1 VSNDS
6 SPSDPRAKKPI
17 KVPAEF
23 THIALQELVRIG
35 TTHGSVDSEQLRLAL
50 VQAEVSP
57 KRMKVV
63 LRSLDQQGIHVMLDT
78 ATAHRAVAAAKSRP
92 SATASV
98 AKAAPK
104 KAVGAK
110 GVPAKTATAKTA
122 TAKTATAKTAT
133 AKTATAKAAP
143 AKAATA
149 KAATAKAATAKAAA
163 AKTASAK
170 AVTAKA
176 APAKTASAKAVTA
189 KAAPAKTASAKTAT
203 AKTATAKT
211 APAKT
216 AAPKA
221 APAKAVTAKNATAR
235 TATAKTAPAKTAS
248 AKPAASKTV
257 TATAAK
263 TAEAVEVEAANAP
276 VTKAAARKA
285 AAKKAAAKKVADR
298 DVAAMTSNGVAGTGA
313 KDESDETKSK
323 VGEEESETAGYVI
336 RDDDEDDAPAQQV
349 VTAGATADPVKDYLK
364 QIGKVALLNA
374 EQEVELAK
382 RIEAGLFAEEK
393 LNSGDKID
401 MKVKR
406 ELWWI
411 SQDGKNAKNHLL
423 EANLRLVVSLAKR
436 YTGRGMLFLDL
447 IQEGN
452 LGLIRAVEKFDY
464 TKGFKFSTY
473 ATWWIRQA
481 ITRAM
486 ADQARTIRIPVHMV
500 EVINKLARVQRQMLQ
515 DLGREPTPDEL
526 AKELDMTPEKVVEV
540 QKYGREPISLHT
552 PLGEDGDSEFGDLIE
567 DSEAVVPADAVSFT
581 LLQEQLHSVLD
592 TLSEREA
599 GVVSMRFGL
608 TDGQPKTL
616 DEIGKVYGV
625 TRERIRQ
632 IESKTMSKLRHPSRS
647 QVLRDYLD

>member
-1 VSNDS
+1 MDCK
-6 SPSDPRAKKPI
+6 DPRVAADETERPRVTTSTTSGVQDGKETTASEATTTRTRSTAAKKSAAT
-17 KVPAEF
+17 KSA
-23 THIALQELVRIG
+23 
-35 TTHGSVDSEQLRLAL
+35 TTKGATTRT
-50 VQAEVSP
+50 
-57 KRMKVV
+57 
-63 LRSLDQQGIHVMLDT
+63 T
-78 ATAHRAVAAAKSRP
+78 ATKSAATKTAATPTAKKKATRKPTAAK
-92 SATASV
+92 T
-98 AKAAPK
+98 
-104 KAVGAK
+104 
-110 GVPAKTATAKTA
+110 TATAKTTAAVKTTA
-122 TAKTATAKTAT
+122 TKKTATTRGKKATASAASAEQAEDDEEFVEARERTEAADAVEEDVVEDETAT
-133 AKTATAKAAP
+133 EDSDDEDADGSDAP
-143 AKAATA
+143 ERPAMDAEAVTGTKAATGQ
-149 KAATAKAATAKAAA
+149 
-163 AKTASAK
+163 
-170 AVTAKA
+170 
-176 APAKTASAKAVTA
+176 
-189 KAAPAKTASAKTAT
+189 
-203 AKTATAKT
+203 
-211 APAKT
+211 
-216 AAPKA
+216 
-221 APAKAVTAKNATAR
+221 
-235 TATAKTAPAKTAS
+235 
-248 AKPAASKTV
+248 
-257 TATAAK
+257 
-263 TAEAVEVEAANAP
+263 
-276 VTKAAARKA
+276 
-285 AAKKAAAKKVADR
+285 KVAQ
-298 DVAAMTSNGVAGTGA
+298 SKGA
-313 KDESDETKSK
+313 F
-323 VGEEESETAGYVI
+323 VM
-336 RDDDEDDAPAQQV
+336 DDSEDDAPVQQV
-349 VTAGATADPVKDYLK
+349 VVAGATADPVKDYLK

-374 EQEVELAK
+374 EQEVDLAM
-382 RIEAGLFAEEK
+382 RIEAGLYAEHVVQHEA
-393 LNSGDKID
+393 SDD
-401 MKVKR
+401 YR
-406 ELWWI
+406 ERRDIQLI
-411 SQDGKNAKNHLL
+411 IADGRKAKNHLL

-515 DLGREPTPDEL
+515 DLGREPTPEEL

-599 GVVSMRFGL
+599 GVVAMRFGL

>member
-1 VSNDS
+1 M
-6 SPSDPRAKKPI
+6 RG
-17 KVPAEF
+17 
-23 THIALQELVRIG
+23 R
-35 TTHGSVDSEQLRLAL
+35 THGSVDTQSVRLACEAAG
-50 VQAEVSP
+50 VEGP
-57 KRMKVV
+57 KRLRAVV
-63 LRSLDQQGIHVMLDT
+63 RGLGTAGIDVRDLGS
-78 ATAHRAVAAAKSRP
+78 AGRAVAATSAKTRP
-92 SATASV
+92 SAKASV
-98 AKAAPK
+98 SRTPRASAVTTTSTTDAAADEAAPATRAPARAKTATKAAAKPAAKGAKAAKAAPGDDE
-104 KAVGAK
+104 VEIED
-110 GVPAKTATAKTA
+110 VEIEDVD
-122 TAKTATAKTAT
+122 
-133 AKTATAKAAP
+133 
-143 AKAATA
+143 
-149 KAATAKAATAKAAA
+149 
-163 AKTASAK
+163 
-170 AVTAKA
+170 VTDVVDVVEVEDGDEE
-176 APAKTASAKAVTA
+176 TD
-189 KAAPAKTASAKTAT
+189 
-203 AKTATAKT
+203 
-211 APAKT
+211 
-216 AAPKA
+216 
-221 APAKAVTAKNATAR
+221 
-235 TATAKTAPAKTAS
+235 
-248 AKPAASKTV
+248 AKPAASTD
-257 TATAAK
+257 
-263 TAEAVEVEAANAP
+263 
-276 VTKAAARKA
+276 KAA
-285 AAKKAAAKKVADR
+285 
-298 DVAAMTSNGVAGTGA
+298 G
-313 KDESDETKSK
+313 KDETEDKGFVYSD
-323 VGEEESETAGYVI
+323 A
-336 RDDDEDDAPAQQV
+336 DDDDAPAQQV

-393 LNSGDKID
+393 LAETRDQLEPRLR
-401 MKVKR
+401 R
-406 ELWWI
+406 ELEWI
-411 SQDGKNAKNHLL
+411 AQDGRRAKNHLL

-464 TKGFKFSTY
+464 TKGYKFSTY

-515 DLGREPTPDEL
+515 DLGREPTPEEL

-581 LLQEQLHSVLD
+581 LLQEQLHQVLD

>member
-1 VSNDS
+1 MA
-6 SPSDPRAKKPI
+6 PSTPISALPR
-17 KVPAEF
+17 EF
-23 THIALQELVRIG
+23 EHPALQELLRRGSANGRVDAESFRTACEQAAVNDAKRLKAVFRALAGAGVEVDIP
-35 TTHGSVDSEQLRLAL
+35 TTTKVA
-50 VQAEVSP
+50 AAASP
-57 KRMKVV
+57 
-63 LRSLDQQGIHVMLDT
+63 RSTTT
-78 ATAHRAVAAAKSRP
+78 ARTKPAAAKSTSSTTRR
-92 SATASV
+92 AT
-98 AKAAPK
+98 
-104 KAVGAK
+104 
-110 GVPAKTATAKTA
+110 TAT
-122 TAKTATAKTAT
+122 
-133 AKTATAKAAP
+133 KAAP
-143 AKAATA
+143 AAEGDAAD
-149 KAATAKAATAKAAA
+149 
-163 AKTASAK
+163 
-170 AVTAKA
+170 A
-176 APAKTASAKAVTA
+176 APSTG
-189 KAAPAKTASAKTAT
+189 PAK
-203 AKTATAKT
+203 
-211 APAKT
+211 PAARKT
-216 AAPKA
+216 AAK
-221 APAKAVTAKNATAR
+221 APAKAKVTPAR
-235 TATAKTAPAKTAS
+235 
-248 AKPAASKTV
+248 
-257 TATAAK
+257 
-263 TAEAVEVEAANAP
+263 
-276 VTKAAARKA
+276 
-285 AAKKAAAKKVADR
+285 AKKK
-298 DVAAMTSNGVAGTGA
+298 
-313 KDESDETKSK
+313 
-323 VGEEESETAGYVI
+323 
-336 RDDDEDDAPAQQV
+336 DDDEDDAEVEVEDLEIDVTEDEEDVAADSGAKKPAAGAAAEEPEETGFVVSDADEDDAPVQQV

-393 LNSGDKID
+393 LAAEGDDLDRKL
-401 MKVKR
+401 KR
-406 ELWWI
+406 ELQWI
-411 SQDGKNAKNHLL
+411 AHDGKRAKNHLL

-464 TKGFKFSTY
+464 TKGYKFSTY

-515 DLGREPTPDEL
+515 DLGREPTPEEL

-567 DSEAVVPADAVSFT
+567 DSEAIVPADAVSFT
-581 LLQEQLHSVLD
+581 LLQEQLHQVLD

-608 TDGQPKTL
+608 SDGQPKTL

>member
-1 VSNDS
+1 MDCK
-6 SPSDPRAKKPI
+6 DPRVAADETERPRVTTSTTSGVQDGKETTASEATTTRTRSTAAKKSAA
-17 KVPAEF
+17 KKSAAKKSAA
-23 THIALQELVRIG
+23 TKSA
-35 TTHGSVDSEQLRLAL
+35 TTRT
-50 VQAEVSP
+50 
-57 KRMKVV
+57 
-63 LRSLDQQGIHVMLDT
+63 T
-78 ATAHRAVAAAKSRP
+78 ATKSAATKTAATPTAK
-92 SATASV
+92 
-98 AKAAPK
+98 K
-104 KAVGAK
+104 KATRK
-110 GVPAKTATAKTA
+110 P
-122 TAKTATAKTAT
+122 
-133 AKTATAKAAP
+133 
-143 AKAATA
+143 
-149 KAATAKAATAKAAA
+149 AA
-163 AKTASAK
+163 AKTTATKKSATTRGKK
-170 AVTAKA
+170 A
-176 APAKTASAKAVTA
+176 TASA
-189 KAAPAKTASAKTAT
+189 ASAEQAEDDEEFVEARERTEAADAVEEDVVEDETAT
-203 AKTATAKT
+203 EDSDDEDADGSD
-211 APAKT
+211 APER
-216 AAPKA
+216 
-221 APAKAVTAKNATAR
+221 PAMD
-235 TATAKTAPAKTAS
+235 
-248 AKPAASKTV
+248 
-257 TATAAK
+257 
-263 TAEAVEVEAANAP
+263 AEAVTG
-276 VTKAAARKA
+276 TKAATGQ
-285 AAKKAAAKKVADR
+285 KVAQ
-298 DVAAMTSNGVAGTGA
+298 SKGA
-313 KDESDETKSK
+313 F
-323 VGEEESETAGYVI
+323 VM
-336 RDDDEDDAPAQQV
+336 DDSEDDAPVQQV
-349 VTAGATADPVKDYLK
+349 VVAGATADPVKDYLK

-374 EQEVELAK
+374 EQEVDLAM
-382 RIEAGLFAEEK
+382 RIEAGLYAEHVVQHEA
-393 LNSGDKID
+393 SDD
-401 MKVKR
+401 YR
-406 ELWWI
+406 ERRDIQLI
-411 SQDGKNAKNHLL
+411 IADGRKAKNHLL

-515 DLGREPTPDEL
+515 DLGREPTPEEL

-599 GVVSMRFGL
+599 GVVAMRFGL

>member
-1 VSNDS
+1 MS
-6 SPSDPRAKKPI
+6 SQTPHPALPR
-17 KVPAEF
+17 EF
-23 THIALQELVRIG
+23 EHPALQELVLRG
-35 TTHGSVDSEQLRLAL
+35 RTHGTVSAEELRTACEQAD
-50 VQAEVSP
+50 VQDP
-57 KRMKVV
+57 KRLKAVMRG
-63 LRSLDQQGIHVMLDT
+63 LGTAGIGVQEP
-78 ATAHRAVAAAKSRP
+78 AAAPAPARAVAATS
-92 SATASV
+92 
-98 AKAAPK
+98 AKARTST
-104 KAVGAK
+104 KAVVARDEAEGEPAARPAAK
-110 GVPAKTATAKTA
+110 KT
-122 TAKTATAKTAT
+122 
-133 AKTATAKAAP
+133 
-143 AKAATA
+143 
-149 KAATAKAATAKAAA
+149 TAKAAA
-163 AKTASAK
+163 GT
-170 AVTAKA
+170 TKA
-176 APAKTASAKAVTA
+176 A
-189 KAAPAKTASAKTAT
+189 
-203 AKTATAKT
+203 
-211 APAKT
+211 
-216 AAPKA
+216 
-221 APAKAVTAKNATAR
+221 
-235 TATAKTAPAKTAS
+235 
-248 AKPAASKTV
+248 AKPAAKSTGPK
-257 TATAAK
+257 AAGKASAAK
-263 TAEAVEVEAANAP
+263 AATPGKTDDEDVEEVEDLED
-276 VTKAAARKA
+276 VEIDESETLED
-285 AAKKAAAKKVADR
+285 V
-298 DVAAMTSNGVAGTGA
+298 DVAAEETEESTDAEEGDDDETAKAKPAAGT
-313 KDESDETKSK
+313 
-323 VGEEESETAGYVI
+323 EEESEDSAGFVYSDA
-336 RDDDEDDAPAQQV
+336 DDDDAPVQQV

-382 RIEAGLFAEEK
+382 RIEAGLFAEERLNAGVAMEPK
-393 LNSGDKID
+393 LR
-401 MKVKR
+401 R
-406 ELWWI
+406 ELEWI
-411 SQDGKNAKNHLL
+411 AGDGRRAKNHLL

-464 TKGFKFSTY
+464 TKGYKFSTY

-515 DLGREPTPDEL
+515 DLGREPTPEEL

-581 LLQEQLHSVLD
+581 LLQEQLHQVLD

>member
-1 VSNDS
+1 M
-6 SPSDPRAKKPI
+6 SPTSASKSRTARTAAEAASEASVDEATQATTSAPAKKASSRT
-17 KVPAEF
+17 K
-23 THIALQELVRIG
+23 
-35 TTHGSVDSEQLRLAL
+35 
-50 VQAEVSP
+50 
-57 KRMKVV
+57 
-63 LRSLDQQGIHVMLDT
+63 
-78 ATAHRAVAAAKSRP
+78 VAAASGE
-92 SATASV
+92 A
-98 AKAAPK
+98 
-104 KAVGAK
+104 
-110 GVPAKTATAKTA
+110 
-122 TAKTATAKTAT
+122 
-133 AKTATAKAAP
+133 
-143 AKAATA
+143 AATA
-149 KAATAKAATAKAAA
+149 K
-163 AKTASAK
+163 
-170 AVTAKA
+170 
-176 APAKTASAKAVTA
+176 
-189 KAAPAKTASAKTAT
+189 
-203 AKTATAKT
+203 
-211 APAKT
+211 
-216 AAPKA
+216 
-221 APAKAVTAKNATAR
+221 
-235 TATAKTAPAKTAS
+235 
-248 AKPAASKTV
+248 KP
-257 TATAAK
+257 
-263 TAEAVEVEAANAP
+263 
-276 VTKAAARKA
+276 AARKA
-285 AAKKAAAKKVADR
+285 RATSSRAKTSTSKKPALAAVPDTEAEAPADEE
-298 DVAAMTSNGVAGTGA
+298 VVEETGFVV
-313 KDESDETKSK
+313 SD
-323 VGEEESETAGYVI
+323 A
-336 RDDDEDDAPAQQV
+336 DDDDAPVQQV

-393 LNSGDKID
+393 LAAEGDTLEPKLR
-401 MKVKR
+401 R
-406 ELWWI
+406 ELQWI
-411 SQDGKNAKNHLL
+411 ANDGHLAKNHLL

-464 TKGFKFSTY
+464 TKGYKFSTY

-515 DLGREPTPDEL
+515 DLGREPTPEEL

-581 LLQEQLHSVLD
+581 LLQEQLHAVLD

>member
-1 VSNDS
+1 M
-6 SPSDPRAKKPI
+6 KP
-17 KVPAEF
+17 
-23 THIALQELVRIG
+23 
-35 TTHGSVDSEQLRLAL
+35 
-50 VQAEVSP
+50 
-57 KRMKVV
+57 
-63 LRSLDQQGIHVMLDT
+63 
-78 ATAHRAVAAAKSRP
+78 AAKS
-92 SATASV
+92 AV
-98 AKAAPK
+98 K
-104 KAVGAK
+104 K
-110 GVPAKTATAKTA
+110 
-122 TAKTATAKTAT
+122 
-133 AKTATAKAAP
+133 AP
-143 AKAATA
+143 AKKTPA
-149 KAATAKAATAKAAA
+149 KK
-163 AKTASAK
+163 
-170 AVTAKA
+170 
-176 APAKTASAKAVTA
+176 APAKK
-189 KAAPAKTASAKTAT
+189 APAKK
-203 AKTATAKT
+203 
-211 APAKT
+211 APAKK
-216 AAPKA
+216 APTKK
-221 APAKAVTAKNATAR
+221 APAKK
-235 TATAKTAPAKTAS
+235 APAKKAP
-248 AKPAASKTV
+248 AKKAPAKKAP
-257 TATAAK
+257 AK
-263 TAEAVEVEAANAP
+263 KAPAERQRFL
-276 VTKAAARKA
+276 TKAEIEARKA
-285 AAKKAAAKKVADR
+285 ALAAERQKEIAAKSSPTKLGKSEKPVAGKPGGKVAKAQ
-298 DVAAMTSNGVAGTGA
+298 V
-313 KDESDETKSK
+313 E
-323 VGEEESETAGYVI
+323 GEEVELEEVDLEDLESLEKELVSDNLEGVENIVDAE
-336 RDDDEDDAPAQQV
+336 RKEKPAEPEDDRAGFTLTASEEDDLPAQTV

-364 QIGKVALLNA
+364 QIGRVPLLNA

-382 RIEAGLFAEEK
+382 RVEAGLFAEET
-393 LNSGDKID
+393 LNSGSKFE
-401 MKVKR
+401 KKLKR
-406 ELWWI
+406 ELDWI
-411 SQDGKNAKNHLL
+411 AEDGRRAKNHLL

-464 TKGFKFSTY
+464 TKGYKFSTY

-515 DLGREPTPDEL
+515 DLGREPTPEEL

-552 PLGEDGDSEFGDLIE
+552 PLGEEGDSEFGDLIE

-599 GVVSMRFGL
+599 GVVAMRFGL

>member
-1 VSNDS
+1 MTTT
-6 SPSDPRAKKPI
+6 PAK
-17 KVPAEF
+17 
-23 THIALQELVRIG
+23 
-35 TTHGSVDSEQLRLAL
+35 
-50 VQAEVSP
+50 
-57 KRMKVV
+57 
-63 LRSLDQQGIHVMLDT
+63 
-78 ATAHRAVAAAKSRP
+78 AKSRSGAKA
-92 SATASV
+92 SAAEQADESKESASAASSTKTSTRV
-98 AKAAPK
+98 GGSTTTKKAAPK
-104 KAVGAK
+104 KA
-110 GVPAKTATAKTA
+110 
-122 TAKTATAKTAT
+122 
-133 AKTATAKAAP
+133 
-143 AKAATA
+143 
-149 KAATAKAATAKAAA
+149 
-163 AKTASAK
+163 
-170 AVTAKA
+170 
-176 APAKTASAKAVTA
+176 
-189 KAAPAKTASAKTAT
+189 
-203 AKTATAKT
+203 
-211 APAKT
+211 
-216 AAPKA
+216 APKA
-221 APAKAVTAKNATAR
+221 AAGKSG
-235 TATAKTAPAKTAS
+235 S
-248 AKPAASKTV
+248 AKPTKVESDVDEIVEELEEDAVLKE
-257 TATAAK
+257 
-263 TAEAVEVEAANAP
+263 AEEAAEEEAAETEGDAKGKSGKAEEETTSGGFVVSDSDEDAP
-276 VTKAAARKA
+276 V
-285 AAKKAAAKKVADR
+285 
-298 DVAAMTSNGVAGTGA
+298 
-313 KDESDETKSK
+313 
-323 VGEEESETAGYVI
+323 
-336 RDDDEDDAPAQQV
+336 QQV
-349 VTAGATADPVKDYLK
+349 VTSGATADPVKDYLK

-374 EQEVELAK
+374 EQEVDLAL
-382 RIEAGLFAEEK
+382 RIEAGLYAEH
-393 LNSGDKID
+393 KIKENPIED
-401 MKVKR
+401 TR
-406 ELWWI
+406 LRRDYELVI
-411 SQDGKNAKNHLL
+411 ADGRRAKNHLL

-515 DLGREPTPDEL
+515 DLGREPTPEEL

-599 GVVSMRFGL
+599 GVVAMRFGL

-647 QVLRDYLD
+647 QVLRDYLE

>member
-1 VSNDS
+1 VATRTAESATRTKS
-6 SPSDPRAKKPI
+6 RKPPSAQAGLPSGGDTPG
-17 KVPAEF
+17 PAELSQFGAATEADLDELTDGAGEPDAGLDGTELADF
-23 THIALQELVRIG
+23 TDLADLDLDLADEPGEG
-35 TTHGSVDSEQLRLAL
+35 TAEDDSTGPED
-50 VQAEVSP
+50 S
-57 KRMKVV
+57 
-63 LRSLDQQGIHVMLDT
+63 
-78 ATAHRAVAAAKSRP
+78 AVAAAGRASDLP
-92 SATASV
+92 AGGTPGTA
-98 AKAAPK
+98 AGPAAPR
-104 KAVGAK
+104 AGGEDEEFVFGDDDDDL
-110 GVPAKTATAKTA
+110 
-122 TAKTATAKTAT
+122 
-133 AKTATAKAAP
+133 
-143 AKAATA
+143 
-149 KAATAKAATAKAAA
+149 
-163 AKTASAK
+163 
-170 AVTAKA
+170 
-176 APAKTASAKAVTA
+176 
-189 KAAPAKTASAKTAT
+189 
-203 AKTATAKT
+203 
-211 APAKT
+211 
-216 AAPKA
+216 
-221 APAKAVTAKNATAR
+221 
-235 TATAKTAPAKTAS
+235 
-248 AKPAASKTV
+248 PAAQ
-257 TATAAK
+257 
-263 TAEAVEVEAANAP
+263 
-276 VTKAAARKA
+276 
-285 AAKKAAAKKVADR
+285 VA
-298 DVAAMTSNGVAGTGA
+298 S
-313 KDESDETKSK
+313 
-323 VGEEESETAGYVI
+323 
-336 RDDDEDDAPAQQV
+336 
-349 VTAGATADPVKDYLK
+349 AGATADPVKDYLK
-364 QIGKVALLNA
+364 QIGKVPLLNA

-393 LNSGDKID
+393 LAEGAGDALAGGARLD
-401 MKVKR
+401 L
-406 ELWWI
+406 EWI
-411 SQDGKNAKNHLL
+411 AEDGRRAKNHLL

-464 TKGFKFSTY
+464 TKGYKFSTY

-515 DLGREPTPDEL
+515 DLGREPTPEEL
-526 AKELDMTPEKVVEV
+526 AVELDMTPEKVIEV

-567 DSEAVVPADAVSFT
+567 DSEAIQPGEAVSFT

>member
-1 VSNDS
+1 MSPASSTSKASDLHDHVIAQLIERGRSQGNRLEADDVRRTFEEADIPVSAAS
-6 SPSDPRAKKPI
+6 SI
-17 KVPAEF
+17 
-23 THIALQELVRIG
+23 
-35 TTHGSVDSEQLRLAL
+35 
-50 VQAEVSP
+50 
-57 KRMKVV
+57 
-63 LRSLDQQGIHVMLDT
+63 LRSLSKEGVTVMVSAADSAAPKRSRKRASQPVRRPKT
-78 ATAHRAVAAAKSRP
+78 AAAAKEQPDTVTAVVGDDAVPGGAAEGVAAEPRP
-92 SATASV
+92 AAV
-98 AKAAPK
+98 EPAPK
-104 KAVGAK
+104 
-110 GVPAKTATAKTA
+110 
-122 TAKTATAKTAT
+122 
-133 AKTATAKAAP
+133 KAAP
-143 AKAATA
+143 AKGA
-149 KAATAKAATAKAAA
+149 KSK
-163 AKTASAK
+163 
-170 AVTAKA
+170 KA
-176 APAKTASAKAVTA
+176 APAKKGVAQAAKAAVPAKPDAKKASDDPEVEDDVDVDIDADLADLDVDLEDDAAAEVVETPEDDEAVAAPAA
-189 KAAPAKTASAKTAT
+189 KAAPTG
-203 AKTATAKT
+203 
-211 APAKT
+211 
-216 AAPKA
+216 
-221 APAKAVTAKNATAR
+221 
-235 TATAKTAPAKTAS
+235 
-248 AKPAASKTV
+248 KPT
-257 TATAAK
+257 
-263 TAEAVEVEAANAP
+263 EGAAN
-276 VTKAAARKA
+276 
-285 AAKKAAAKKVADR
+285 
-298 DVAAMTSNGVAGTGA
+298 
-313 KDESDETKSK
+313 
-323 VGEEESETAGYVI
+323 EEEGFTLG
-336 RDDDEDDAPAQQV
+336 DDDEDAPAQQIAA
-349 VTAGATADPVKDYLK
+349 AGATADPVKDYLK
-364 QIGKVALLNA
+364 QIGKVPLLNA

-382 RIEAGLFAEEK
+382 RIEAGLFAEER
-393 LNSGDKID
+393 LAVAASAMSEEDLED
-401 MKVKR
+401 F
-406 ELWWI
+406 EWI
-411 SQDGKNAKNHLL
+411 AEDGRRAKNHLL

-464 TKGFKFSTY
+464 TKGYKFSTY

-515 DLGREPTPDEL
+515 DLGREPTPEEL

-567 DSEAVVPADAVSFT
+567 DSEAIVPADAVSFT

>member
-1 VSNDS
+1 MDCK
-6 SPSDPRAKKPI
+6 DPRVAADETERPRVTTSTTSGVQDGKETTASEATTTRTRSTAAKKSAAT
-17 KVPAEF
+17 KS
-23 THIALQELVRIG
+23 
-35 TTHGSVDSEQLRLAL
+35 TTTKSATTRT
-50 VQAEVSP
+50 
-57 KRMKVV
+57 
-63 LRSLDQQGIHVMLDT
+63 T
-78 ATAHRAVAAAKSRP
+78 ATKSAATKTAATPTAK
-92 SATASV
+92 
-98 AKAAPK
+98 K
-104 KAVGAK
+104 KATRK
-110 GVPAKTATAKTA
+110 P
-122 TAKTATAKTAT
+122 
-133 AKTATAKAAP
+133 
-143 AKAATA
+143 
-149 KAATAKAATAKAAA
+149 AA
-163 AKTASAK
+163 AKTTAAK
-170 AVTAKA
+170 KTATTRGKKA
-176 APAKTASAKAVTA
+176 TASA
-189 KAAPAKTASAKTAT
+189 ASAEQGEDDEELVEARERTEAADAVEEHVVADETAT
-203 AKTATAKT
+203 EDSDDEDADGSD
-211 APAKT
+211 APER
-216 AAPKA
+216 
-221 APAKAVTAKNATAR
+221 PAMD
-235 TATAKTAPAKTAS
+235 
-248 AKPAASKTV
+248 
-257 TATAAK
+257 
-263 TAEAVEVEAANAP
+263 AEAVTGTTAA
-276 VTKAAARKA
+276 TGQ
-285 AAKKAAAKKVADR
+285 KVAQ
-298 DVAAMTSNGVAGTGA
+298 SKGA
-313 KDESDETKSK
+313 F
-323 VGEEESETAGYVI
+323 VM
-336 RDDDEDDAPAQQV
+336 DDSEDDAPVQQV
-349 VTAGATADPVKDYLK
+349 VVAGATADPVKDYLK

-374 EQEVELAK
+374 EQEVDLAM
-382 RIEAGLFAEEK
+382 RIEAGLYAEHVVQHEA
-393 LNSGDKID
+393 SDD
-401 MKVKR
+401 YR
-406 ELWWI
+406 ERRDIQLI
-411 SQDGKNAKNHLL
+411 IADGRKAKNHLL

-515 DLGREPTPDEL
+515 DLGREPTPEEL

-599 GVVSMRFGL
+599 GVVAMRFGL

>member
-1 VSNDS
+1 VSNT
-6 SPSDPRAKKPI
+6 SPELGALPP
-17 KVPAEF
+17 EF
-23 THIALQELVRIG
+23 SHEALQTLIRIG
-35 TTHGSVDSEQLRLAL
+35 AATGSVTGEQVAHAM
-50 VQAEVSP
+50 QSAEVKP
-57 KRMKVV
+57 KRGRVV
-63 LRSLDQQGIHVMLDT
+63 LSALGEHGIEVVMDP
-78 ATAHRAVAAAKSRP
+78 AHIGVAAA
-92 SATASV
+92 TARTTK
-98 AKAAPK
+98 KAAASASTAK
-104 KAVGAK
+104 KAA
-110 GVPAKTATAKTA
+110 AT
-122 TAKTATAKTAT
+122 
-133 AKTATAKAAP
+133 KAAP
-143 AKAATA
+143 AKAAATK
-149 KAATAKAATAKAAA
+149 KAPAKAAA
-163 AKTASAK
+163 TKVAP
-170 AVTAKA
+170 AKA
-176 APAKTASAKAVTA
+176 AATKVAPA
-189 KAAPAKTASAKTAT
+189 KAAAT
-203 AKTATAKT
+203 K
-211 APAKT
+211 
-216 AAPKA
+216 AAPTKAAATKA
-221 APAKAVTAKNATAR
+221 APAKAAATKATATKAAATK
-235 TATAKTAPAKTAS
+235 TAAAKTTAPSTAAAKTAAPRAARATTTRKAAAAAAGSDAPAKT
-248 AKPAASKTV
+248 TV
-257 TATAAK
+257 
-263 TAEAVEVEAANAP
+263 P
-276 VTKAAARKA
+276 RRSA
-285 AAKKAAAKKVADR
+285 AAKKAAAAETEAAAEAVDEVEDDEDDDEVKKPAEPETE
-298 DVAAMTSNGVAGTGA
+298 TSGFVL
-313 KDESDETKSK
+313 
-323 VGEEESETAGYVI
+323 
-336 RDDDEDDAPAQQV
+336 RDDDEDDAPVQQV

-393 LNSGDKID
+393 LNSGEKID
-401 MKVKR
+401 MKLKR

-411 SQDGKNAKNHLL
+411 AQDGKKAKNHLL

-464 TKGFKFSTY
+464 TKGYKFSTY

-515 DLGREPTPDEL
+515 DLGREPTPEEL

-647 QVLRDYLD
+647 QALRDYLD

>member
-1 VSNDS
+1 MPSKSHAAKGKS
-6 SPSDPRAKKPI
+6 SSKSAAKP
-17 KVPAEF
+17 
-23 THIALQELVRIG
+23 
-35 TTHGSVDSEQLRLAL
+35 
-50 VQAEVSP
+50 
-57 KRMKVV
+57 
-63 LRSLDQQGIHVMLDT
+63 
-78 ATAHRAVAAAKSRP
+78 AAKSV
-92 SATASV
+92 T
-98 AKAAPK
+98 K
-104 KAVGAK
+104 
-110 GVPAKTATAKTA
+110 
-122 TAKTATAKTAT
+122 
-133 AKTATAKAAP
+133 KAAP
-143 AKAATA
+143 AKKVAAKKAPA
-149 KAATAKAATAKAAA
+149 KAPAKKIASKAPAKKAPAKSVPAKKAPAKSVPAKKAPAERPKFLTKAEIEARKAALAAELQKEIDAKSPAP
-163 AKTASAK
+163 K
-170 AVTAKA
+170 AQKAEQA
-176 APAKTASAKAVTA
+176 APAKSGGKVAKAQVDGEEVELEEVDLEDLESLEKELVSDNLEGVENIVDAERKDKPAEPEDDRAGFTLTAS
-189 KAAPAKTASAKTAT
+189 
-203 AKTATAKT
+203 
-211 APAKT
+211 
-216 AAPKA
+216 
-221 APAKAVTAKNATAR
+221 
-235 TATAKTAPAKTAS
+235 
-248 AKPAASKTV
+248 
-257 TATAAK
+257 
-263 TAEAVEVEAANAP
+263 E
-276 VTKAAARKA
+276 
-285 AAKKAAAKKVADR
+285 
-298 DVAAMTSNGVAGTGA
+298 
-313 KDESDETKSK
+313 
-323 VGEEESETAGYVI
+323 
-336 RDDDEDDAPAQQV
+336 EDDLPAQTV

-364 QIGKVALLNA
+364 QIGRVPLLNA

-382 RIEAGLFAEEK
+382 RVEAGLFAEET
-393 LNSGDKID
+393 LNSGEKFE
-401 MKVKR
+401 KKLKR
-406 ELWWI
+406 ELDWI
-411 SQDGKNAKNHLL
+411 AEDGRRAKNHLL

-464 TKGFKFSTY
+464 TKGYKFSTY

-515 DLGREPTPDEL
+515 DLGREPTPEEL

-552 PLGEDGDSEFGDLIE
+552 PLGEEGDSEFGDLIE

-599 GVVSMRFGL
+599 GVVAMRFGL

>member
-1 VSNDS
+1 LSVSLVS
-6 SPSDPRAKKPI
+6 SKQSDQTRSRA
-17 KVPAEF
+17 VPARAGASAR
-23 THIALQELVRIG
+23 TSTAKAD
-35 TTHGSVDSEQLRLAL
+35 TTSRAAASA
-50 VQAEVSP
+50 S
-57 KRMKVV
+57 KKKK
-63 LRSLDQQGIHVMLDT
+63 
-78 ATAHRAVAAAKSRP
+78 ATALKTSAAKSPSTSRTSA
-92 SATASV
+92 SATAKKAVPATKAGST
-98 AKAAPK
+98 KAAPATKATAAK
-104 KAVGAK
+104 KAAPASGRSATKAPAAK
-110 GVPAKTATAKTA
+110 
-122 TAKTATAKTAT
+122 
-133 AKTATAKAAP
+133 KAAP
-143 AKAATA
+143 AKAAASAGRAST
-149 KAATAKAATAKAAA
+149 TRKAAA
-163 AKTASAK
+163 A
-170 AVTAKA
+170 A
-176 APAKTASAKAVTA
+176 APAAKRTT
-189 KAAPAKTASAKTAT
+189 KAAASVAGGRAT
-203 AKTATAKT
+203 AKTARAAGVDADDGNGDADPDDAELAKD
-211 APAKT
+211 AVPAGDG
-216 AAPKA
+216 AADDDEGDG
-221 APAKAVTAKNATAR
+221 AKA
-235 TATAKTAPAKTAS
+235 
-248 AKPAASKTV
+248 
-257 TATAAK
+257 
-263 TAEAVEVEAANAP
+263 
-276 VTKAAARKA
+276 KAG
-285 AAKKAAAKKVADR
+285 
-298 DVAAMTSNGVAGTGA
+298 S
-313 KDESDETKSK
+313 SDD
-323 VGEEESETAGYVI
+323 EESEDAGFVI
-336 RDDDEDDAPAQQV
+336 RDDDEEDAPAQQV

-393 LNSGDKID
+393 LNSGEKLD

-411 SQDGKNAKNHLL
+411 AQDGKKAKNHLL

-464 TKGFKFSTY
+464 TKGYKFSTY

-515 DLGREPTPDEL
+515 DLGREPTPEEL

-647 QVLRDYLD
+647 QALRDYLD

>member
-1 VSNDS
+1 V
-6 SPSDPRAKKPI
+6 K
-17 KVPAEF
+17 E
-23 THIALQELVRIG
+23 H
-35 TTHGSVDSEQLRLAL
+35 
-50 VQAEVSP
+50 
-57 KRMKVV
+57 
-63 LRSLDQQGIHVMLDT
+63 
-78 ATAHRAVAAAKSRP
+78 
-92 SATASV
+92 
-98 AKAAPK
+98 
-104 KAVGAK
+104 
-110 GVPAKTATAKTA
+110 
-122 TAKTATAKTAT
+122 
-133 AKTATAKAAP
+133 
-143 AKAATA
+143 
-149 KAATAKAATAKAAA
+149 AAA
-163 AKTASAK
+163 AKGAQDGRSGGIDGDDGRTD
-170 AVTAKA
+170 VTAETDFSELASDGLELDAEPDLAAVEDLDAEPDLAAVEDLDVEADLEDLDALAADEVNGGVIIGLEPDPADGDTAEDAEPAEEA
-176 APAKTASAKAVTA
+176 APAVAEG
-189 KAAPAKTASAKTAT
+189 APA
-203 AKTATAKT
+203 
-211 APAKT
+211 PAGEV
-216 AAPKA
+216 ADPAPKA
-221 APAKAVTAKNATAR
+221 AG
-235 TATAKTAPAKTAS
+235 
-248 AKPAASKTV
+248 
-257 TATAAK
+257 
-263 TAEAVEVEAANAP
+263 E
-276 VTKAAARKA
+276 
-285 AAKKAAAKKVADR
+285 DG
-298 DVAAMTSNGVAGTGA
+298 D
-313 KDESDETKSK
+313 DETF
-323 VGEEESETAGYVI
+323 VYG
-336 RDDDEDDAPAQQV
+336 DDDEDLPAAQV
-349 VTAGATADPVKDYLK
+349 AVAGATSDPVKDYLK
-364 QIGKVALLNA
+364 QIGKVPLLNA

-393 LNSGDKID
+393 LAEGRGSLRPDARID
-401 MKVKR
+401 L
-406 ELWWI
+406 EWI
-411 SQDGKNAKNHLL
+411 ADDGRRAKNHLL

-464 TKGFKFSTY
+464 TKGYKFSTY

-515 DLGREPTPDEL
+515 DLGREPTPEEL
-526 AKELDMTPEKVVEV
+526 AAELDMTPEKVIEV

-567 DSEAVVPADAVSFT
+567 DSEAIQPGEAVSFT

>member
-1 VSNDS
+1 L
-6 SPSDPRAKKPI
+6 SPEDKQAATGAKRAATK
-17 KVPAEF
+17 AS
-23 THIALQELVRIG
+23 AG
-35 TTHGSVDSEQLRLAL
+35 ADG
-50 VQAEVSP
+50 
-57 KRMKVV
+57 KRE
-63 LRSLDQQGIHVMLDT
+63 
-78 ATAHRAVAAAKSRP
+78 
-92 SATASV
+92 
-98 AKAAPK
+98 PK
-104 KAVGAK
+104 KRGPK
-110 GVPAKTATAKTA
+110 PG
-122 TAKTATAKTAT
+122 
-133 AKTATAKAAP
+133 
-143 AKAATA
+143 
-149 KAATAKAATAKAAA
+149 AKAAA
-163 AKTASAK
+163 EAANKSSAGDVDPDEAEDVEDLDDIILEGPE
-170 AVTAKA
+170 AVEEADA
-176 APAKTASAKAVTA
+176 DADAD
-189 KAAPAKTASAKTAT
+189 
-203 AKTATAKT
+203 
-211 APAKT
+211 
-216 AAPKA
+216 
-221 APAKAVTAKNATAR
+221 PAKAVAGSGKGFVY
-235 TATAKTAPAKTAS
+235 S
-248 AKPAASKTV
+248 D
-257 TATAAK
+257 
-263 TAEAVEVEAANAP
+263 
-276 VTKAAARKA
+276 
-285 AAKKAAAKKVADR
+285 AD
-298 DVAAMTSNGVAGTGA
+298 D
-313 KDESDETKSK
+313 
-323 VGEEESETAGYVI
+323 
-336 RDDDEDDAPAQQV
+336 DDAPVQQV
-349 VTAGATADPVKDYLK
+349 MSAGATADPVKDYLK

-374 EQEVELAK
+374 EQEVDLAL

-393 LNSGDKID
+393 IAADDGSMDPKY
-401 MKVKR
+401 KR
-406 ELWWI
+406 ELEFI
-411 SQDGKNAKNHLL
+411 IHDGKRAKNHLL

-515 DLGREPTPDEL
+515 DLGREPTPEEL
-526 AKELDMTPEKVVEV
+526 ALELDMTPEKVVEV

-599 GVVSMRFGL
+599 GVVAMRFGL